1 MPFNFFPKRG
11 RKPNNFSG
19 YEKYKDAAGRGY
31 ISINKTRI
39 LLTYGDNI
47 GQS

>member
-19 YEKYKDAAGRGY
+19 YEKYKDAAVF
-31 ISINKTRI
+31 
-39 LLTYGDNI
+39 
-47 GQS
+47 Q